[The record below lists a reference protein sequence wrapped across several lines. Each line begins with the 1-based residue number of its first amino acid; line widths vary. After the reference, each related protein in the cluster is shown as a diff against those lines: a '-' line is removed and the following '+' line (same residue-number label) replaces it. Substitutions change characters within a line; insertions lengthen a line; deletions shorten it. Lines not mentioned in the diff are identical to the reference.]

1 MSYRNVV
8 DSSLPYEMVGNK
20 SRIIVIRNTV
30 VEPLFGNILLDQMPG
45 FQLEYRSLPE
55 FLAMQHDDPAIVL
68 LYLPALAPDLFDQ
81 LYCMTETQRRT
92 HIDHL
97 KNMLAQLISRL
108 TQAVFFTFELD
119 FEEPTVLGEASW
131 NAIVTELNQYLYKL
145 ASSTNIRIADI
156 NSLISR
162 YGTGSMLCPRI
173 EFSLGLRYTK
183 TALEA
188 FALDSYRLL
197 QTGMAKKV
205 VVLDCDGVL
214 WGGVLGDD
222 GIEHIMLSR
231 DGIGCAY
238 RLFQR
243 ELLRLCNEGV
253 LLCLCSKNDENDV
266 MRVFAEHPDM
276 LLRPE
281 HITSHRIGWGNK
293 ADSILSIADELNLG
307 VDSFVF
313 IDDSRFETEAVATM
327 IPNLEVLCLE
337 GKRPYEFIGLIRQK
351 GWFEKQSLTEE
362 DRYRGMIYR
371 QQIMRKKVQTNASNY
386 ADYLMSL
393 QTEITIETVT
403 SPLVLARVAEL
414 TQRTNQF
421 NLSGKRFT
429 EAELCSF
436 NGCKNWHIYT
446 LSASDR
452 FGSLGLVAA
461 AVVHDESNQAVI
473 EGFYLSC
480 RAFARGFEQTLL
492 KRISDDA
499 ASRGYDV
506 VGIYNKTSKNERFS
520 RFYTD
525 SGITVKKYE

>member
-1 MSYRNVV
+1 MSYNSVIN
-8 DSSLPYEMVGNK
+8 LPHDVVGNK
-20 SRIIVIRNTV
+20 HRIVVIRNTV
-30 VEPLFGNILLDQMPG
+30 VEPIMGNVLIGQMSD
-45 FQLEYRSLPE
+45 FCLEYQSLPE
-55 FLAMQHDDPAIVL
+55 FLTMQHDAPAVVL

-81 LYCMTETQRRT
+81 LYCLTETQRRT
-92 HIDHL
+92 HIDNL
-97 KNMLAQLISRL
+97 KIILGQLISRL
-108 TQAVFFTFELD
+108 TQAVFFTFEFD

-131 NAIVTELNQYLYKL
+131 NAIVAELNKYLYEL
-145 ASSTNIRIADI
+145 TSSTNIRIVDI

-162 YGTGSMLCPRI
+162 YGTESMLCPRI

-183 TALEA
+183 TALET
-188 FALDSYRLL
+188 FALESCRLL
-197 QTGMAKKV
+197 QLGMSKKV

-222 GIEHIMLSR
+222 GIEHITLSR
-231 DGIGCAY
+231 DGIGGAY

-243 ELLRLCNEGV
+243 ELLRLFNEGV
-253 LLCLCSKNDENDV
+253 LLCICSKNDENDV
-266 MRVFAEHPDM
+266 VRVFAEHQDM

-281 HITSHRIGWGNK
+281 HITAYRIGWGNK

-313 IDDSRFETEAVATM
+313 IDDSRFEIEAATAM
-327 IPNLEVLCLE
+327 IPDLEVLCLE
-337 GKRPYEFIGLIRQK
+337 GKRPYEFIGLIRQNR
-351 GWFEKQSLTEE
+351 WFEKQSLTEE
-362 DRYRGMIYR
+362 DRFRSMTYR
-371 QQIMRKKVQTNASNY
+371 QQIMRNKVQSNALNY
-386 ADYLMSL
+386 GDYLASL
-393 QTEITIETVT
+393 QTEITIETAS

-429 EAELCSF
+429 EAELCSY
-436 NGCKNWHIYT
+436 NGCTDWHIYT

-452 FGSLGLVAA
+452 FGSLGVVAA
-461 AVVHDESNQAVI
+461 AVVHDESNRAVI

-480 RAFARGFEQTLL
+480 RAFARGFEQILL

-520 RFYTD
+520 CFYTD
-525 SGITVKKYE
+525 AGITVIKNE

>member
-1 MSYRNVV
+1 MSYNSVNNLPHDVV
-8 DSSLPYEMVGNK
+8 EDKY
-20 SRIIVIRNTV
+20 RIVVIRNTV
-30 VEPLFGNILLDQMPG
+30 VEPIMGDILNEQMSD
-45 FQLEYRSLPE
+45 FRIEYQSLSE
-55 FLAMQHDDPAIVL
+55 FLTMRQNAIAVVL

-81 LYCMTETQRRT
+81 LYCLTETQRRT
-92 HIDHL
+92 HIDNL
-97 KNMLAQLISRL
+97 KIILGQLISRL
-108 TQAVFFTFELD
+108 TQAVFFTFEFD
-119 FEEPTVLGEASW
+119 YEEPTVLGEASW
-131 NAIVTELNQYLYKL
+131 NAIVAELNKYLYEL
-145 ASSTNIRIADI
+145 ASSTNIRIVDI

-162 YGTGSMLCPRI
+162 YGSDSMLCSRL

-183 TALEA
+183 TALET
-188 FALDSYRLL
+188 FALESCRLL
-197 QTGMAKKV
+197 QPGMVKKAI
-205 VVLDCDGVL
+205 VLDCDGVL

-222 GIEHIMLSR
+222 GIEHITLSR
-231 DGIGCAY
+231 DRMGRAY

-243 ELLRLCNEGV
+243 ELLRLYNEGV
-253 LLCLCSKNDENDV
+253 LLCLCSKNEESNV
-266 MRVFAEHPDM
+266 MRVFMEHQDM

-281 HITSHRIGWGNK
+281 HITTYRIGWGNK

-313 IDDSRFETEAVATM
+313 IDDSRFEIEAATTM
-327 IPNLEVLCLE
+327 IPDLDVLCLE
-337 GKRPYEFIGLIRQK
+337 GKRPYEFIGLIRRN

-362 DRYRGMIYR
+362 DRSRSMTYR
-371 QQIMRKKVQTNASNY
+371 QQIMRKKVQSNALNY
-386 ADYLMSL
+386 ADFLASL
-393 QTEITIETVT
+393 QTEITIETDS

-429 EAELCSF
+429 KAELYTY
-436 NGCKNWHIYT
+436 NGLTDWHIFT

-480 RAFARGFEQTLL
+480 RAFARGFEQILL
-492 KRISDDA
+492 KRILDDA
-499 ASRGYDV
+499 ALRGYDV

-520 RFYTD
+520 CFYTD
-525 SGITVKKYE
+525 AGITVIKNE